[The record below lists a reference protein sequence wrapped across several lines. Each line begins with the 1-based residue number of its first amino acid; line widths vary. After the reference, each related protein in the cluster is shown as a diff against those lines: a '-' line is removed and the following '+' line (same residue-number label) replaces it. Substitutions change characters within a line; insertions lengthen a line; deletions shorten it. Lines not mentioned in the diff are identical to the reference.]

1 MTIITRS
8 FSLFLLMLTVAN
20 SQESARDQSYLLS
33 PATDVTG
40 VPYPRC
46 GYKLRDVCSAILSRL
61 LCCIVPEEP
70 DDGEQ
75 YFSFVQGQ
83 ARN

>member
-1 MTIITRS
+1 
-8 FSLFLLMLTVAN
+8 MLTVVN

-40 VPYPRC
+40 VPYSRC
-46 GYKLRDVCSAILSRL
+46 GYALSDVYSAILSRL
-61 LCCIVPEEP
+61 LCCVIPDEP

-75 YFSFVQGQ
+75 YYSFVQGE